1 MCFLELAI
9 GKNLKIVNWYNNILT
24 TVILYRVSQGLNLSA
39 SDSEVWDIHDN
50 RASTAFSFLVSY
62 FWFLHLF
69 LLALW

>member
-39 SDSEVWDIHDN
+39 SDSEV
-50 RASTAFSFLVSY
+50 
-62 FWFLHLF
+62 
-69 LLALW
+69 